1 MDLKILSKEDYYVYK
16 ESDDNSGPH
25 ILTINQQYPNDIY
38 VNVPKEEQ
46 KIPFA
51 IQLYIGGLSVIGLYI
66 TYRLIKRAS
75 RD

>member
-16 ESDDNSGPH
+16 ESDDKSGPH

-38 VNVPKEEQ
+38 VIVPKAEQ

-66 TYRLIKRAS
+66 VYRLIKKAS
-75 RD
+75 KE